1 MGTAYK
7 SGATDCKSRKT
18 KQEDMRVQLMSQWI
32 RKWIA
37 NHDGRQKTPEEKI
50 QQSGHSI
57 WMVFCVGQRGTFS
70 SETCQQQEH
79 PTGEGRWLRLL
90 CRSRSSQGA
99 NMKVLCTLPCPSCA
113 TVRPDSCMPHSPS
126 FTWTE
131 RSLDFSLWYPRLFSL
146 FQFEDHL
153 WLGNLIPCSWVNT
166 QDLVVCASGQRPLLQ
181 VSTSP
186 WSSGTLKGKKR
197 CNLRSHATKWPTSGS
212 AKERTLPK
220 EQAQGTIKLSP
231 KEKKKL

>member
-1 MGTAYK
+1 MNGILCRTKGFIFLWDLLAAGTPYRRRETEV
-7 SGATDCKSRKT
+7 SSR
-18 KQEDMRVQLMSQWI
+18 
-32 RKWIA
+32 
-37 NHDGRQKTPEEKI
+37 
-50 QQSGHSI
+50 
-57 WMVFCVGQRGTFS
+57 
-70 SETCQQQEH
+70 
-79 PTGEGRWLRLL
+79 RWLCLL

-99 NMKVLCTLPCPSCA
+99 NMKVLPALPRPSYATECT
-113 TVRPDSCMPHSPS
+113 DSCMPHSPS

-131 RSLDFSLWYPRLFSL
+131 RSLDFSLWYPWLFSL

-197 CNLRSHATKWPTSGS
+197 CNLRSHAIKWPTSGS